1 MSEGEAEDDMF
12 AQIDSEIDEDDM
24 FNEVAE
30 FLAQISNEDRQTL
43 QMLVSQVMA
52 D

>member
-12 AQIDSEIDEDDM
+12 AQIDSEIDSEIDEDDM

-30 FLAQISNEDRQTL
+30 FLAQISNEDR
-43 QMLVSQVMA
+43 
-52 D
+52 